1 MLPCSE
7 IRCASILLDGR
18 PYRTVPHRTVATL
31 QLGVE
36 QRSTL
41 WNHKQADAIPFHSIG
56 STLSFRLELGA
67 DAVMPDGRVE

>member
-18 PYRTVPHRTVATL
+18 PYRTVPYSTVAAL

-41 WNHKQADAIPFHSIG
+41 WNHKQADAIPFHW
-56 STLSFRLELGA
+56 FN
-67 DAVMPDGRVE
+67 AVISSRAWD